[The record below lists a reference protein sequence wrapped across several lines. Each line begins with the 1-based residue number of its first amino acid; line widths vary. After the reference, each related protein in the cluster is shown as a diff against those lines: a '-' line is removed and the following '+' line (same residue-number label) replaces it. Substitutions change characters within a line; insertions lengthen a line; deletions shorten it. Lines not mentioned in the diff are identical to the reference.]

1 MGVNSFNTKKERR
14 GGTDVHPVRGGDPTA
29 ASATVTLLRLLA
41 PQSPT
46 LRSDPQDQTS
56 TFDSSAPTTG
66 GVYKIDGRIHRH
78 LVNADY

>member
-1 MGVNSFNTKKERR
+1 
-14 GGTDVHPVRGGDPTA
+14 
-29 ASATVTLLRLLA
+29 LLRLLA

-56 TFDSSAPTTG
+56 AFDSSAPTTG

-78 LVNADY
+78 LMNADY